1 MWPIIL
7 QEEDAEPKLQSGV
20 KRKSTLKVL
29 SSSDEKG
36 DNVSNAKKST
46 KSQWRCSLCQI
57 NATSQTDL
65 NHHLQGK
72 KHKAKALKSP
82 CNAQNDLSQ
91 KQLSSEKKIEEAVV
105 QIEEAK
111 SEYFCESCEV
121 ECHSLAVYQSH
132 LKGRKHK
139 TRISKAEVATSSS
152 SHEVVPPGVE
162 LATEKQIFPV
172 DSHTLN
178 DREDVSDDG
187 SGCKRIRTAWF
198 AD

>member
-7 QEEDAEPKLQSGV
+7 QEEDVAHKIQSGV
-20 KRKSTLKVL
+20 KRKATLKVL
-29 SSSDEKG
+29 SSSDDNG
-36 DNVSNAKKST
+36 VNVSNAKIST

-82 CNAQNDLSQ
+82 CNAQNDISQ
-91 KQLSSEKKIEEAVV
+91 KQLSSEKKIDEAVV

-152 SHEVVPPGVE
+152 SYEVVPPVVE
-162 LATEKQIFPV
+162 LATQKQVFPV
-172 DSHTLN
+172 NSDTLN
-178 DREDVSDDG
+178 DGEDVSEDG
-187 SGCKRIRTAWF
+187 SGCKRIRTDWF
-198 AD
+198 GD